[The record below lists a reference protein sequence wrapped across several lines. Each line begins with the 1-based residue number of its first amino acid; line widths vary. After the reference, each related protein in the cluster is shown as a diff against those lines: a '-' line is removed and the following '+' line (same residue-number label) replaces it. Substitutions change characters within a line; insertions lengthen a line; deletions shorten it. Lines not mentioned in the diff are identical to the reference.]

1 MAGIQNLGVVDDAA
15 GTVYGS
21 GLNAFTADANYLC
34 SVIATNM
41 SATDGTINV
50 YIVPQGGVNYGNLET
65 WAPIAYNLPLPAY
78 NSYETFRFGI
88 NPTDEIWVAGSAGV
102 RYFVQ
107 GIEQATQA

>member
-1 MAGIQNLGVVDDAA
+1 MAGIQNLGTVDDAT
-15 GTVYGS
+15 GTTYGF
-21 GLNAFTADANYLC
+21 GIKAFDSNNNYLC

-41 SATDGTINV
+41 TGTAGTINV
-50 YIVPQGGVNYGNLET
+50 YVVPQGATNYGNAET

-88 NPTDEIWVAGSAGV
+88 NNTDEIWVAGSAGV

-107 GIEQATQA
+107 GIVQA